1 MFANA
6 MIAGFHQAARRAARD
21 EENCLTYTDKNGKRR
36 KRKEVKARVRLCYT
50 YVQYRKG
57 IIAKLVQLSDIKQA

>member
-36 KRKEVKARVRLCYT
+36 RRKEVKA
-50 YVQYRKG
+50 
-57 IIAKLVQLSDIKQA
+57 